1 MILLDTDVLIDLAL
15 DRDPHAQPAA
25 ELIDLLERQ
34 PRMAVV
40 AWHTLSNFYHLVSPI
55 RGKRKARDFLVD
67 LSRFVTVA
75 PSDTDGLRFAAALPL
90 ADFEDALQVAAAR
103 ACGASFIA
111 TRNTRDY
118 RKSPIPAL
126 TPVGAVKELTR

>member
-15 DRDPHAQPAA
+15 DRHPHAGPAA
-25 ELIDLLERQ
+25 ELVDYLERQ
-34 PRMAVV
+34 PRMAFV
-40 AWHTLSNFYHLVSPI
+40 AWHSLSNFYYLVSPT
-55 RGKRKARDFLVD
+55 RGRQDTREFLLD
-67 LSRFVTVA
+67 LTRFVTVA
-75 PSDTDGLRFAAALPL
+75 PSDTEVLRFAATLPL

-118 RKSPIPAL
+118 ARSPIPAL
-126 TPVGAVKELTR
+126 TPAALLAELTG